1 MRALIYTLGY
11 EGLDIQ
17 TFITLVRDEGISC
30 VVDLRWTPWSR
41 KSGFS
46 KTALHQLLAA
56 NGIDYVPMPS
66 LGSPRELRQRLYQ
79 TRDWRTFADRYTMLL
94 QQQGD
99 ALAAIGR
106 MASRMTVGLL
116 CFEANARRC
125 HRSLVMEAL
134 ASVAGE
140 EFQWRDL
147 SKDGLKTLGCSLR

>member
-1 MRALIYTLGY
+1 MRAVIYTLGY

-17 TFITLVRDEGISC
+17 TFTTLVKAQDISR
-30 VVDLRWTPWSR
+30 VVDLRWTPRSR
-41 KSGFS
+41 KPGFS
-46 KTALHQLLAA
+46 KKALHQVLAA
-56 NGIDYVPMPS
+56 NGIDYIPMPS
-66 LGSPRELRQRLYQ
+66 LGSPRELRQRFYQ
-79 TRDWRTFADRYTMLL
+79 SRDWHTFADRYTILL

-106 MASRMTVGLL
+106 MASQVTVGLL

-134 ASVAGE
+134 ASVAEE

-147 SKDGLKTLGCSLR
+147 SKDGLQTLGS